1 MSVAGLILS
10 VLLSHFTLHIFRGLN
25 GQANLMYLRKRKK
38 HAGKAQDR
46 DTLRFFL
53 FFVFLFYYFPFA
65 VFKNYIFLKN

>member
-1 MSVAGLILS
+1 
-10 VLLSHFTLHIFRGLN
+10 
-25 GQANLMYLRKRKK
+25 MYLRKRKK

-65 VFKNYIFLKN
+65 VFKNYIFLKNWIIVYRIVLVSAKHQLESAIVEKSRESS